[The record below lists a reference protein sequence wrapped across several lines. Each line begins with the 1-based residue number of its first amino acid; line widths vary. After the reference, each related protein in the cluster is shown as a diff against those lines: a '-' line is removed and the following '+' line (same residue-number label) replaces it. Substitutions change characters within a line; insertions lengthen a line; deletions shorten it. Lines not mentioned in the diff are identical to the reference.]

1 MLVIRTLPL
10 ISFKSRTNM
19 IVLPTKPVPAESTNP
34 SYLVLYGLPK
44 AGKTSC
50 VAQLP
55 NNLIIDLEGGSKF
68 IDALAIQ
75 ARSITDLGEIAQ
87 AIRAKNEE
95 VGHNF
100 YKHITIDNATR
111 LEDIC
116 MSYACTLYRKT
127 ELGKNW
133 KGDDV
138 TTLARGAGYKYL
150 RDAVKKV
157 IDMFKDLCD
166 EFILIGHVKDSIT
179 DKDGQ
184 EVNAKE
190 IDLVGKLGRII
201 CGLADAVGYV
211 YRKENETHIS
221 FKGGNGDSV
230 LEARAKHIA
239 GRDIVIATGNEDGSL
254 TTYWDKVYKPE

>member
-1 MLVIRTLPL
+1 MSLTLPT
-10 ISFKSRTNM
+10 SK
-19 IVLPTKPVPAESTNP
+19 VPAVSTNP
-34 SYLVLYGLPK
+34 QYMVLYGLPK

-50 VAQLP
+50 LAQLDG
-55 NNLIIDLEGGSKF
+55 NLIIDLEGGSQF
-68 IDALAIQ
+68 IDAMAIQ
-75 ARSITDLGEIAQ
+75 ARTINDLGEIAQ
-87 AIRAKNEE
+87 AIRAKNTE

-100 YKHITIDNATR
+100 YKRITIDNATR

-157 IDMFKDLCD
+157 IDMFKDLTD
-166 EFILIGHVKDSIT
+166 EFILVGHVKDSIT

-190 IDLVGKLGRII
+190 IDLVGKLGKIV
-201 CGLADAVGYV
+201 CGMADAVGYV
-211 YRKENETHIS
+211 YRKDNETHIS
-221 FKGGNGDSV
+221 FKSGGDGPIM
-230 LEARAKHIA
+230 EALARHIA
-239 GRDIVIATGNEDGSL
+239 GKDIVIATGNDDGSI
-254 TTYWDKVYKPE
+254 TTYWDKIYLPA

>member
-1 MLVIRTLPL
+1 MSLTLPT
-10 ISFKSRTNM
+10 SK
-19 IVLPTKPVPAESTNP
+19 VPAVSTNP
-34 SYLVLYGLPK
+34 QYMVLYGLPK

-50 VAQLP
+50 LAQLEG
-55 NNLIIDLEGGSKF
+55 NLIIDLEGGSQF
-68 IDALAIQ
+68 IDAMAIQ
-75 ARSITDLGEIAQ
+75 ARTINDLGEIAQ
-87 AIRAKNEE
+87 AIRAKNTE

-100 YKHITIDNATR
+100 YKRITIDNATR

-157 IDMFKDLCD
+157 IDMFKDLTD
-166 EFILIGHVKDSIT
+166 EFILVGHVKDSIT

-190 IDLVGKLGRII
+190 IDLVGKLGKIV
-201 CGLADAVGYV
+201 CGMADAVGYV
-211 YRKENETHIS
+211 YRKDNETHIS
-221 FKGGNGDSV
+221 FKSGGDGTIM
-230 LEARAKHIA
+230 EARARHIA
-239 GRDIVIATGNEDGSL
+239 GKDIVIATGNDDGSI
-254 TTYWDKVYKPE
+254 TTYWDKIYLPA

>member
-1 MLVIRTLPL
+1 M
-10 ISFKSRTNM
+10 
-19 IVLPTKPVPAESTNP
+19 
-34 SYLVLYGLPK
+34 K
-44 AGKTSC
+44 AGKTSA
-50 VAQLP
+50 VAQLE
-55 NNLIIDLEGGSKF
+55 NNLIIDLEGGTNF

-75 ARSITDLGEIAQ
+75 ARNINDLGEIAS
-87 AIRAKNEE
+87 AIRAKNNE

-100 YKHITIDNATR
+100 YKRITIDNATR

-116 MSYACTLYRKT
+116 MTYACTLYRKT

-166 EFILIGHVKDSIT
+166 EFILVGHVKDSLT
-179 DKDGQ
+179 EKDGQ

-190 IDLVGKLGRII
+190 IDLVGKLGKII
-201 CGLADAVGYV
+201 CGMADAVGYV
-211 YRKENETHIS
+211 YRKDNETHIS
-221 FKGGNGDSV
+221 FKSGGDGTIM
-230 LEARAKHIA
+230 EARARHIA
-239 GRDIVIATGNEDGSL
+239 GKDIVIATGNEDGSI
-254 TTYWDKVYKPE
+254 TTYWDKIYKP

>member
-1 MLVIRTLPL
+1 MGL
-10 ISFKSRTNM
+10 
-19 IVLPTKPVPAESTNP
+19 VLPTKPIPAVSTNP
-34 SYLVLYGLPK
+34 QYLVLYGLPK
-44 AGKTSC
+44 AGKTSA
-50 VAQLP
+50 VAKLE

-68 IDALAIQ
+68 IDALAVQ
-75 ARSITDLGEIAQ
+75 ARTITDLGEIAQ
-87 AIRAKNEE
+87 AIRAKNAE

-116 MSYACTLYRKT
+116 MSYACQLYRKT

-179 DKDGQ
+179 DKDGE

-190 IDLVGKLGRII
+190 IDLVGKLGKII
-201 CGLADAVGYV
+201 CGMADAVGYV
-211 YRKENETHIS
+211 YRKDNETHIS
-221 FKGGNGDSV
+221 FKSGGDGTIM
-230 LEARAKHIA
+230 EARARHIA
-239 GRDIVIATGNEDGSL
+239 GKDIVIATGDESGNI
-254 TTYWDKVYKPE
+254 TTYWNRVYKPE

>member
-1 MLVIRTLPL
+1 MITLPT
-10 ISFKSRTNM
+10 SK
-19 IVLPTKPVPAESTNP
+19 VPATSTNP
-34 SYLVLYGLPK
+34 QYLVLYGLPK
-44 AGKTSC
+44 AGKTSA
-50 VAQLP
+50 VAQLE
-55 NNLIIDLEGGSKF
+55 NNLIVDLEGGSQF
-68 IDALAIQ
+68 IDAMAVQ
-75 ARSITDLGEIAQ
+75 ARTITDLGEIAQ

-116 MSYACTLYRKT
+116 MSYACQLYRKT

-133 KGDDV
+133 TGNDV

-179 DKDGQ
+179 DKDGE

-190 IDLVGKLGRII
+190 IDLVGKLGKII
-201 CGLADAVGYV
+201 CGMADAVGYV
-211 YRKENETHIS
+211 YRKDNETHIS
-221 FKGGNGDSV
+221 FKSRGDGTIM
-230 LEARAKHIA
+230 EARARHIA
-239 GRDIVIATGNEDGSL
+239 GKDIVIATGNEDGSI
-254 TTYWDKVYKPE
+254 TTYWDRVYKPEV

>member
-1 MLVIRTLPL
+1 MGL
-10 ISFKSRTNM
+10 
-19 IVLPTKPVPAESTNP
+19 VLPTTKVPATSTNP
-34 SYLVLYGLPK
+34 QYLILYGLPK
-44 AGKTSC
+44 AGKTSAL
-50 VAQLP
+50 AQLE

-75 ARSITDLGEIAQ
+75 ARTISDLGEIAQ
-87 AIRAKNEE
+87 AIRAKNAE

-100 YKHITIDNATR
+100 YKRITIDNATR

-116 MSYACTLYRKT
+116 MSYACTLYKKT

-133 KGDDV
+133 KGDDI

-166 EFILIGHVKDSIT
+166 EFILVGHVKDSIT
-179 DKDGQ
+179 EKDGQ

-190 IDLVGKLGRII
+190 IDLVGKLGKIV
-201 CGLADAVGYV
+201 CGMADAVGYV
-211 YRKENETHIS
+211 YRKDAETHIS
-221 FKGGNGDSV
+221 FKSQGDGTV
-230 LEARAKHIA
+230 MEARARHIA
-239 GRDIVIATGNEDGSL
+239 GKDIIIATGNPDGSI
-254 TTYWDKVYKPE
+254 TTYWDRVYKPE

>member
-1 MLVIRTLPL
+1 MGL
-10 ISFKSRTNM
+10 
-19 IVLPTKPVPAESTNP
+19 VLPTTKVPATSTNP
-34 SYLVLYGLPK
+34 QYLILYGLPK
-44 AGKTSC
+44 AGKTSAL
-50 VAQLP
+50 AQLE

-75 ARSITDLGEIAQ
+75 ARTISDLGEIAQ
-87 AIRAKNEE
+87 AIRAKNAE

-100 YKHITIDNATR
+100 YKRITIDNATR

-116 MSYACTLYRKT
+116 MSYACTLYKKT

-133 KGDDV
+133 KGDDI

-166 EFILIGHVKDSIT
+166 EFILVGHVKDSIT
-179 DKDGQ
+179 EKDGQ

-190 IDLVGKLGRII
+190 IDLVGKLGKIV
-201 CGLADAVGYV
+201 CGMADAVGYV
-211 YRKENETHIS
+211 YRKDNETHIS
-221 FKGGNGDSV
+221 FKSGGDGTV
-230 LEARAKHIA
+230 MEARARHIA
-239 GRDIVIATGNEDGSL
+239 GKDIIIATGNEDGTI
-254 TTYWDKVYKPE
+254 TTYWDRVYKPE

>member
-1 MLVIRTLPL
+1 
-10 ISFKSRTNM
+10 M
-19 IVLPTKPVPAESTNP
+19 IVLPTSKVPATSTNP
-34 SYLVLYGLPK
+34 QYLILYGLPK
-44 AGKTSC
+44 SGKTSS
-50 VAQLP
+50 VAQLE

-68 IDALAIQ
+68 IDALAVQ
-75 ARSITDLGEIAQ
+75 ARTITDLGEIAQ
-87 AIRAKNEE
+87 AVRAKNEE
-95 VGHNF
+95 VGHN
-100 YKHITIDNATR
+100 YYRHITIDNATR

-116 MSYACTLYRKT
+116 MSYACKLYRQT

-190 IDLVGKLGRII
+190 IDLVGKLGKIV
-201 CGLADAVGYV
+201 CGMADAVGYV
-211 YRKENETHIS
+211 YRKDNETHIS
-221 FKGGNGDSV
+221 FKSGGDGTIM
-230 LEARAKHIA
+230 EARARHIA
-239 GRDIVIATGNEDGSL
+239 GKDIIIATGDENGKI
-254 TTYWDKVYKPE
+254 TTYWDRVYKPE